1 MDHLICCFREG
12 QACGHGGLDK
22 LKEHQDLISNAEYL
36 NSNPFEI
43 TESNTGEA
51 NPNNNLIDPSNSED
65 DIIDIEL

>member
-12 QACGHGGLDK
+12 QACGHGLDN
-22 LKEHQDLISNAEYL
+22 LKKQQDLLSNAEYL

-51 NPNNNLIDPSNSED
+51 NPNNLIDPSNSED

>member
-12 QACGHGGLDK
+12 QACGHGLDK
-22 LKEHQDLISNAEYL
+22 LKEQQDLLSNAEYL
-36 NSNPFEI
+36 NSKPFEI

-51 NPNNNLIDPSNSED
+51 NLNNNLIDPSNSED

>member
-12 QACGHGGLDK
+12 QACGHGLDN
-22 LKEHQDLISNAEYL
+22 LKKQQDLLSNAEYL

-51 NPNNNLIDPSNSED
+51 NPNNNLIDTSNSED